1 MSLATSLDAILATSD
16 DLKTAVNALITE
28 LIGVVDSSV
37 ISGIQVIPNAVD
49 DTSRVEVVVR
59 LTQPSTPAAIV
70 NKVQQLKEAL
80 KV

>member
-1 MSLATSLDAILATSD
+1 MSLNTSLDAIITTSG
-16 DLKTAVNALITE
+16 DLKAAVNALITE

-37 ISGIQVIPNAVD
+37 ISAIQVTSNGD

-59 LTQPSTPAAIV
+59 LTQDSTPAAIV
-70 NKVQQLKEAL
+70 TKVQQLKEAL